1 MNFDHDLGLIDSILT
16 IDTTVAPPLGGLTGS
31 LSITGTGA
39 LIVPTGTN
47 AQRPGSPTAAMI
59 RFNTDS
65 SVLEFHNGTTWST
78 LSSGG
83 TVTSVALSAP
93 SIFTVS
99 GSPVTGAGTLSFSLN
114 TQTQNIVFASP
125 NGSTGA
131 PTFRALVAA
140 DIPSLSYLPLAG
152 GSMTSGANVTF
163 SGGGTVTGLPT
174 PTNASDAAPKSY
186 VDSVA
191 AGLDPKESV
200 KAATTGP
207 LAGITY
213 NATGG
218 AGGTGQITSAPTTV
232 DGVATTAAGTRV
244 LVKNQADAKQ
254 NGIYVVVSSGTWDR
268 ASDQD
273 GSPASEV
280 SGGNFTFVENGGTAN
295 ANTGWVIS
303 GTGIQTLNTDNINWV
318 QYSGSGTYTAT
329 SPVALTGSAFSLSG
343 LSGFGSAN
351 QVIGVNNAAGALEY
365 KTITAGTAISVAHAA
380 GAITINNTGV
390 TAFAITTAAQSTGL
404 ALSGATGSITLTLD
418 NDLEAIAA
426 LTTTGIIARTAAGS
440 MATRTIAGTAN
451 QIAVTNGTGVSGDP
465 TIAIANNVVLPGT
478 ASMTVVSGSTA
489 NQPAAGVGQLRY
501 DTTTNQLMWS
511 NAGSWNVLSTGGTVT
526 SVAVSGGTTGLTT
539 SGGPI
544 TGSGTITLSGILG
557 IANGGT
563 DLNTTPTNGQLLIG
577 NGTNYTLAGLTAGT
591 GISVT
596 PGAGSI
602 SIANT
607 GVTSV
612 ALSAPGIF
620 TVSGSPV
627 TTTGTL
633 SFSLNTQTQN
643 LVFASP
649 NGSTGAPTFR
659 AMVQADLSFL
669 QLYKENASS
678 PTAPTAAGTNAIA
691 LGSGATASGTGAF
704 AVGDGTSASI
714 WGGKAFANGKF
725 ATAGDAQAGTYVLRS
740 ITTNATFTEG
750 FLDGA
755 GATQRLVVPNNS
767 VWTFDILVAAR
778 RTDATGGGASYR
790 FTGGIRK
797 DGTAGSTT
805 FIGTPSKVILGE
817 TNTAWDA
824 RVTADT
830 TNGSLMIEF
839 KGEAAKTV
847 RWVAVVNTAEVTN

>member
-39 LIVPTGTN
+39 LVVPTGTN

-65 SVLEFHNGTTWST
+65 AVLEFHNGTTWST

-93 SIFTVS
+93 GIFTVS
-99 GSPVTGAGTLSFSLN
+99 GSPVTGSGTLSFSLN

-152 GSMTSGANVTF
+152 GSMDSAATVTF

-200 KAATTGP
+200 KAATTAA
-207 LAGITY
+207 LSGITY

-218 AGGTGQITSAPTTV
+218 VGGTGQITSAPTTV

-268 ASDQD
+268 ATDQD

-280 SGGNFTFVENGGTAN
+280 SGGNFTFVENGGTVN
-295 ANTGWVIS
+295 ANTGWVIA
-303 GTGIQTLNTDNINWV
+303 GTGIQTLNTDDINWV
-318 QYSGSGTYTAT
+318 QYSGTGTYTAT
-329 SPVALTGSAFSLSG
+329 SPVTLTGSAFSLSG

-351 QVIGVNNAAGALEY
+351 QVVGVNNAAGALEY
-365 KTITAGTAISVAHAA
+365 KTITSGTAISVAHAA

-440 MATRTIAGTAN
+440 MATRTITGTTN
-451 QIAVTNGTGVSGDP
+451 QTTVTNGSGVSGDP
-465 TIAIANNVVLPGT
+465 TIAIANNVVLPGV
-478 ASMTVVSGSTA
+478 ASMTVPSGSTA
-489 NQPAAGVGQLRY
+489 NQPAAGAGQVRY

-526 SVAVSGGTTGLTT
+526 SVGVSGGTTGLTT

-544 TGSGTITLSGILG
+544 TGSGTITLSGTLG
-557 IANGGT
+557 VANGGT
-563 DLNTTPTNGQLLIG
+563 GLTTTPTNGQLLIG

-678 PTAPTAAGTNAIA
+678 PTAPTAAGTNAVAI
-691 LGSGATASGTGAF
+691 GSGAAAPGVGSF
-704 AVGDGTSASI
+704 AVGDGANASV
-714 WGGKAFANGKF
+714 WGGKVMANGEF
-725 ATAGDAQAGTYVLRS
+725 ATAGDAQTGTYILRS
-740 ITTNATFTEG
+740 ITTNATFTDG

-755 GATQRLVVPNNS
+755 SQRLVIPNDS

-790 FTGGIRK
+790 FVGGIRK
-797 DGTAGSTT
+797 DGTSGSTT
-805 FIGTPSKVILGE
+805 FIGTPSKSILGE

-824 RVTADT
+824 RITADT
-830 TNGSLMIEF
+830 TNGALRIEF
-839 KGEAAKTV
+839 RGEASKTV